1 MISAVTNLYG
11 VVGNPIEHSLSPL
24 LHNTLAKEMGLDMV
38 YVAFNVREDIE
49 SAIDGAFALGIK
61 GMNVTIPYKQD
72 MLELVTKIDERAQ
85 RIGAVN
91 TLVRDEEGF
100 IGYNTDIT
108 GLRLALKN
116 NDLSVMGK
124 NVIILGAGG
133 AAKAAL
139 YLAIAGGALSITIIN
154 RNVNK
159 AVELKKEFKGEYRHI
174 EVLSLDELKSNINI
188 LKNNNYFVFQT
199 TNVGMYPFI
208 NECLIDN
215 EEFYKKCEGGIDLI
229 YTPEE
234 TVFIKKMKEQG
245 KKCING
251 LDMLIMQGVAAFELW
266 HNIRISKETIARVK
280 NILIEKLRER
290 IK

>member
-24 LHNTLAKEMGLDMV
+24 LHNTLAKEMRLDMV
-38 YVAFNVREDIE
+38 YVAFDVREDIE

-72 MLELVTKIDERAQ
+72 MLEFVTKIDERAQ

-116 NDLSVMGK
+116 NDLSVRGK

-159 AVELKKEFKGEYRHI
+159 AALLKEEFKDEYRNI
-174 EVLSLDELKSNINI
+174 EVLSLEALKSDFNI
-188 LKNNNYFVFQT
+188 LKKDNYFVFQT
-199 TNVGMYPFI
+199 TNVGMYPFV

-234 TVFIKKMKEQG
+234 TVFIKKMKEKG
-245 KKCING
+245 KRCING

-266 HNIRISKETIARVK
+266 HNIRISKETIAGVK

>member
-159 AVELKKEFKGEYRHI
+159 AALLKEEFKDEYRNI
-174 EVLSLDELKSNINI
+174 EVLSLEALKFDFNI
-188 LKNNNYFVFQT
+188 LKKDNYFVFQT
-199 TNVGMYPFI
+199 TNAGMYPFI

-234 TVFIKKMKEQG
+234 TVFIKKMKEKG
-245 KKCING
+245 KRCING

-266 HNIRISKETIARVK
+266 HNIRISKETIAGVK

>member
-1 MISAVTNLYG
+1 MISALTNLYG

-24 LHNTLAKEMGLDMV
+24 LHNTLAEEMNINMV
-38 YVAFNVREDIE
+38 YVAFHVREDIE
-49 SAIDGAFALGIK
+49 SAIEGAFDLGIK
-61 GMNVTIPYKQD
+61 GMNITIPYKQD
-72 MLELVTKIDERAQ
+72 MLELVTKIDERAE

-91 TLVRDEEGF
+91 TLVRDEDGF

-108 GLRLALKN
+108 GLSLALKN
-116 NDLSVMGK
+116 NALSVRGRD
-124 NVIILGAGG
+124 VIILGAGG

-139 YLAIAGGALSITIIN
+139 YLAIIRGAVSITIIN

-159 AVELKKEFKGEYRHI
+159 ANRLKEEFKDEYRNI
-174 EVLSLDELKSNINI
+174 EVISLESLKSDLNI

-199 TNVGMYPFI
+199 TNVGMYPFV

-215 EEFYKKCEGGIDLI
+215 EGFYKKCEGGIDLI
-229 YTPEE
+229 YTPFE

-251 LDMLIMQGVAAFELW
+251 LDMLIMQGVAAFEIW
-266 HNIRISKETIARVK
+266 HNVKVSKK
-280 NILIEKLRER
+280 NIAKIKDVLIEKLKER

>member
-38 YVAFNVREDIE
+38 YVAFNVRENIE

-124 NVIILGAGG
+124 NVIILGSGG

-266 HNIRISKETIARVK
+266 HNIRISKETIAGVK